1 MEHHML
7 DRDRLRMR
15 RLKLRLSQQ
24 QLGQMIGHD
33 QGYVSRLERGEITD
47 ITVRTLA
54 RLADALRALSQFAA
68 MTVGVFVRRRIQNLA
83 GEPQDTLRFVRPHQI
98 SYDVLEIRENLD
110 LRKHFGVGGLH
121 GQIGF
126 SGFRS

>member
-1 MEHHML
+1 MGQHMF

-33 QGYVSRLERGEITD
+33 QGYVSRLERGEIAD

-54 RLADALRALSQFAA
+54 RLADALRVSTDYLLGRTDEDDEEAP
-68 MTVGVFVRRRIQNLA
+68 RRRVA
-83 GEPQDTLRFVRPHQI
+83 GVA
-98 SYDVLEIRENLD
+98 
-110 LRKHFGVGGLH
+110 
-121 GQIGF
+121 
-126 SGFRS
+126 

>member
-54 RLADALRALSQFAA
+54 RLADALCVSTDYLLGRKGDDEDEVSSLAVEA
-68 MTVGVFVRRRIQNLA
+68 MA
-83 GEPQDTLRFVRPHQI
+83 
-98 SYDVLEIRENLD
+98 
-110 LRKHFGVGGLH
+110 
-121 GQIGF
+121 
-126 SGFRS
+126 